1 MYESYTKQAL
11 PSREYRELL
20 GTAICV
26 FNSNNNFVV
35 ENILR
40 LDDEERYNWRE
51 LIDKYSSN
59 LQEILQNKLGKD
71 GTEIIPLFKK
81 IIQSRNRIVHSYH
94 ITEGDEQIL
103 ATKDREEKGSKQY
116 TITKDHLLDF
126 IHMNDELSSLL
137 HDLRGF

>member
-26 FNSNNNFVV
+26 FNSNINFVV

-59 LQEILQNKLGKD
+59 LQEILQNKLGED
-71 GTEIIPLFKK
+71 GAEIIPLFKK

-103 ATKDREEKGSKQY
+103 ATKDREEKGGEQF
-116 TITKDHLLDF
+116 TITKDYLSDF
-126 IHMNDELSSLL
+126 ICMNDKLSSLL